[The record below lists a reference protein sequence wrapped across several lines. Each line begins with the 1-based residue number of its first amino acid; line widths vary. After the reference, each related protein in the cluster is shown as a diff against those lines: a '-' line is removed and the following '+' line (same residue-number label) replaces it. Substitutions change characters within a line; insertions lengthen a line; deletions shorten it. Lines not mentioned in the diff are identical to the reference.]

1 MDFDIKK
8 VNIEALILKHGL
20 QVLYAIV
27 ALIVGWFLVGFI
39 SKIVK
44 KALEKGVE
52 DDALSNFLYS
62 VINIALKIFLFVIVA
77 SILGI
82 NTTSF
87 AAIIG
92 AAGLAIGLA
101 LQGSLSNFAGGVLII
116 LLRPYRIGEFIEAKG
131 MMGTVKS
138 IQIFY
143 TMLNTT
149 DNKLIIIP
157 NGELSNSPITNYSRE
172 PIRRV
177 DITIGIGY
185 GDDIKTAKEIMS
197 KSANAHPLVLKEG
210 QENAPSNPVIV
221 VTSLGD
227 SSVNIAVR
235 SWSKSENY
243 WTVHNDLIEE
253 LKYKMDEANIEI
265 PFPQRTVWMK
275 TEGVVGG
282 DTNNS

>member
-20 QVLYAIV
+20 QVIYAIV
-27 ALIVGWFLVGFI
+27 ALVIGWFLANFI
-39 SKIVK
+39 NKLIK
-44 KALEKGVE
+44 KALHKTIN
-52 DDALSNFLYS
+52 DLALANFLS
-62 VINIALKIFLFVIVA
+62 SIINVALKIFLFVIIA

-116 LLRPYRIGEFIEAKG
+116 LLKPYSIGEFIEAKG
-131 MMGTVKS
+131 MIGTVKS

-210 QENAPSNPVIV
+210 EEKAPSNPTVI

-235 SWSKSENY
+235 SWAKTPDY

-275 TEGVVGG
+275 NE
-282 DTNNS
+282 NS

>member
-1 MDFDIKK
+1 MDFDIKNI
-8 VNIEALILKHGL
+8 NIEELLVTYGLKVVYALI
-20 QVLYAIV
+20 
-27 ALIVGWFLVGFI
+27 ALVIGWVVVGFI
-39 SKIVK
+39 IKLIK
-44 KALEKGVE
+44 KALHKAIN
-52 DDALSNFLYS
+52 DLALANFLTS
-62 VINIALKIFLFVIVA
+62 IIGVLLKVLLFIVVA
-77 SILGI
+77 SIVGI
-82 NTTSF
+82 DTTSF

-116 LLRPYRIGEFIEAKG
+116 LLKPYRIGEFIEAKG
-131 MMGTVKS
+131 MLGTVKE

-143 TMLNTT
+143 TLLNTT

-177 DITIGIGY
+177 DITIGISY

-197 KSANAHPLVLKEG
+197 KAANAHPLVLKEG
-210 QENAPSNPVIV
+210 DAPSNPVIV

-235 SWSKSENY
+235 SWAKTPDY
-243 WTVHNDLIEE
+243 WSVHNDLIEE
-253 LKYKMDEANIEI
+253 LKYKMDEAGIEI

-275 TEGVVGG
+275 TENVVSE
-282 DTNNS
+282 DTKNS

>member
-1 MDFDIKK
+1 M
-8 VNIEALILKHGL
+8 NLSS
-20 QVLYAIV
+20 
-27 ALIVGWFLVGFI
+27 GFI
-39 SKIVK
+39 K
-44 KALEKGVE
+44 KALKKGVQ
-52 DDALSNFLYS
+52 DAALSNFLNS
-62 VINIALKIFLFVIVA
+62 LINVALKVFLFIIVA

-87 AAIIG
+87 AAVIG

-116 LLRPYRIGEFIEAKG
+116 LLKPYRIGEFIEAKG
-131 MMGTVKS
+131 MLGTVKD

-143 TMLNTT
+143 TLLNTT

-185 GDDIKTAKEIMS
+185 GDDIKTAKDILS

-210 QENAPSNPVIV
+210 EEKAPSNPVIV
-221 VTSLGD
+221 VSSLGD

-235 SWSKSENY
+235 SWAKTSDY

-253 LKYKMDEANIEI
+253 LKYKMDEAGIEI

-275 TEGVVGG
+275 NE
-282 DTNNS
+282 NS

>member
-1 MDFDIKK
+1 MEFDLSKIK
-8 VNIEALILKHGL
+8 IEELVVTYGL
-20 QVLYAIV
+20 QVVYALV
-27 ALIVGWFLVGFI
+27 ALIIGWIIVGFI
-39 SKIVK
+39 SSLIK
-44 KALEKGVE
+44 KALKKGVP
-52 DDALSNFLYS
+52 DPALSNFLS
-62 VINIALKIFLFVIVA
+62 SIIGVLLKVLLFIVVA
-77 SILGI
+77 SIVGI
-82 NTTSF
+82 DTTSF

-116 LLRPYRIGEFIEAKG
+116 LLKPYRIGEFIEAKG
-131 MMGTVKS
+131 MLGTVKE

-143 TMLNTT
+143 TLLNTT

-185 GDDIKTAKEIMS
+185 GDDIKKAKEIMS

-210 QENAPSNPVIV
+210 EQKAPSNPIIV

-235 SWSKSENY
+235 SWAKTPDY
-243 WTVHNDLIEE
+243 WAVHNDLIEE
-253 LKYKMDEANIEI
+253 LKYKMDEAGIEI

-275 TEGVVGG
+275 N
-282 DTNNS
+282 DN

>member
-1 MDFDIKK
+1 MEFDLSKIK
-8 VNIEALILKHGL
+8 IEELVVKYGL
-20 QVLYAIV
+20 QVIYALV
-27 ALIVGWFLVGFI
+27 ALIVGWIIVGFI
-39 SKIVK
+39 SSLIK
-44 KALEKGVE
+44 KALKKGVP
-52 DDALSNFLYS
+52 DVALANFLS
-62 VINIALKIFLFVIVA
+62 SIIGVVLKVLLFVIVA
-77 SILGI
+77 SIVGI
-82 NTTSF
+82 DTTSF

-116 LLRPYRIGEFIEAKG
+116 LLKPYRIGEFIEAKG
-131 MMGTVKS
+131 MMGTVKE

-149 DNKLIIIP
+149 DNKRIIIP

-235 SWSKSENY
+235 SWSKTSDY
-243 WTVHNDLIEE
+243 WSVHNDLIEE
-253 LKYKMDEANIEI
+253 LKYKMDEAGIEI

-275 TEGVVGG
+275 NESNG
-282 DTNNS
+282 

>member
-8 VNIEALILKHGL
+8 LNIETLIVKHGL
-20 QVLYAIV
+20 QVIYAIV
-27 ALIVGWFLVGFI
+27 ALIIGWFLANFI
-39 SKIVK
+39 NHLIK
-44 KALEKGVE
+44 KALHKGLK
-52 DDALSNFLYS
+52 DLALANFLS
-62 VINIALKIFLFVIVA
+62 SLVNVALKIILFIIVA

-87 AAIIG
+87 AAILG

-101 LQGSLSNFAGGVLII
+101 LQGSLSNFAGGILILVLK
-116 LLRPYRIGEFIEAKG
+116 PFQIGGFIEAKG
-131 MMGTVKS
+131 MTGTVKS

-143 TMLNTT
+143 TLLNTT

-177 DITIGIGY
+177 DITIGISY
-185 GDDIKTAKEIMS
+185 GDDIRTAKEIMS
-197 KSANAHPLVLKEG
+197 KTATAHPLVLKEG
-210 QENAPSNPVIV
+210 EEKAPSNPTII

-235 SWSKSENY
+235 SWAKTLDY

-253 LKYKMDEANIEI
+253 LKYKMDEAGIEI

-275 TEGVVGG
+275 
-282 DTNNS
+282 NS

>member
-8 VNIEALILKHGL
+8 INLETLLVTYGLNILYALI
-20 QVLYAIV
+20 
-27 ALIVGWFLVGFI
+27 ALVVGWFVVNFI
-39 SKIVK
+39 NKLIK
-44 KALEKGVE
+44 KALLRGIHDV
-52 DDALSNFLYS
+52 ALANFLS
-62 VINIALKIFLFVIVA
+62 SIINVLLKVLLFIVVA
-77 SILGI
+77 SIVGI
-82 NTTSF
+82 DTTSF

-116 LLRPYRIGEFIEAKG
+116 LLKPYRIGEYIEAKG
-131 MMGTVKS
+131 MSGTVKS

-143 TMLNTT
+143 TLLNTV

-177 DITIGIGY
+177 DITIGISY

-197 KSANAHPLVLKEG
+197 NSANAHPLVLKEG
-210 QENAPSNPVIV
+210 DAPSNPVV
-221 VTSLGD
+221 VVKSLGD
-227 SSVNIAVR
+227 SSVNLAVR
-235 SWSKSENY
+235 SWAKTPDY

-253 LKYKMDEANIEI
+253 LKYKMDEAGIEI
-265 PFPQRTVWMK
+265 PFPQRTVWLK
-275 TEGVVGG
+275 NEE
-282 DTNNS
+282 NENK

>member
-8 VNIEALILKHGL
+8 INIEALILTHGL
-20 QVLYAIV
+20 RVVYALI
-27 ALIVGWFLVGFI
+27 ALIVGWFLANFI
-39 SKIVK
+39 NRLIK
-44 KALEKGVE
+44 KALTTSIHDV
-52 DDALSNFLYS
+52 ALANFLS
-62 VINIALKIFLFVIVA
+62 SLVNVALKILLFIIVA

-87 AAIIG
+87 AAILG

-116 LLRPYRIGEFIEAKG
+116 LLKPYRIGEFIEAKG
-131 MMGTVKS
+131 MSGTVKS

-143 TMLNTT
+143 TLLNTV
-149 DNKLIIIP
+149 DNKLIIVP

-177 DITIGIGY
+177 DITIGISY

-197 KSANAHPLVLKEG
+197 NSATAHPLVLKEG
-210 QENAPSNPVIV
+210 EEKAPSNPIIV

-227 SSVNIAVR
+227 SAVNIAVR
-235 SWSKSENY
+235 SWAKTEDY
-243 WTVHNDLIEE
+243 WSVHNDLIEE
-253 LKYKMDEANIEI
+253 LKYKMDEADIEI

-275 TEGVVGG
+275 NEVE
-282 DTNNS
+282 

>member
-1 MDFDIKK
+1 MNFDFKK
-8 VNIEALILKHGL
+8 LNIEELIIKHGL

-27 ALIVGWFLVGFI
+27 ALVIGWFLASFI
-39 SKIVK
+39 NKLIK
-44 KALEKGVE
+44 KALRTAIK
-52 DDALSNFLYS
+52 DLALANFLS
-62 VINIALKIFLFVIVA
+62 SLVNVALKILLFIVVA

-87 AAIIG
+87 AAILG

-116 LLRPYRIGEFIEAKG
+116 LLKPYQIGEFIEAKG
-131 MMGTVKS
+131 MIGTVKS
-138 IQIFY
+138 IQIFH
-143 TMLNTT
+143 TLLNTT

-185 GDDIKTAKEIMS
+185 GEDIRTAKDILS
-197 KSANAHPLVLKEG
+197 KTANAHPLVLKEG
-210 QENAPSNPVIV
+210 EEKAPTNPTVV

-227 SSVNIAVR
+227 SSVNLGIR
-235 SWSKSENY
+235 SWAKTEDY
-243 WTVHNDLIEE
+243 WTVYNELIEE
-253 LKYKMDEANIEI
+253 LKYKLDEAGIEI

-275 TEGVVGG
+275 NE
-282 DTNNS
+282 NS

>member
-1 MDFDIKK
+1 MNFDITK

-20 QVLYAIV
+20 QVIYAIL
-27 ALIVGWFLVGFI
+27 ALIVGWFLANFI
-39 SKIVK
+39 NRIIK
-44 KALEKGVE
+44 KALNKSVQ
-52 DDALSNFLYS
+52 DLALANFISSL
-62 VINIALKIFLFVIVA
+62 INVALKVFLFIIVA

-87 AAIIG
+87 AAVVG
-92 AAGLAIGLA
+92 AAGLAISLA

-116 LLRPYRIGEFIEAKG
+116 LLKPYRIGEFIEAKG
-131 MMGTVKS
+131 MSGTVKS

-143 TMLNTT
+143 TLLNTT
-149 DNKLIIIP
+149 DNKLVIIP

-177 DITIGIGY
+177 DITIGISY
-185 GDDIKTAKEIMS
+185 GDDIKTAKDIMS
-197 KSANAHPLVLKEG
+197 ESANAHSLVLKEG
-210 QENAPSNPVIV
+210 IAPSNPTVI

-235 SWSKSENY
+235 SWAKTEDY
-243 WTVHNDLIEE
+243 WAVHNDLIEE

-275 TEGVVGG
+275 N
-282 DTNNS
+282 DN

>member
-1 MDFDIKK
+1 MDFDIKNI
-8 VNIEALILKHGL
+8 NIEELLVTYGLKVVYALI
-20 QVLYAIV
+20 
-27 ALIVGWFLVGFI
+27 ALVIGWVVVGFI
-39 SKIVK
+39 IKLIK
-44 KALEKGVE
+44 KALHKAIN
-52 DDALSNFLYS
+52 DLALANFLTS
-62 VINIALKIFLFVIVA
+62 IIGVLLKVLLFIVVA
-77 SILGI
+77 SIVGI
-82 NTTSF
+82 DTTSF

-116 LLRPYRIGEFIEAKG
+116 LLKPYRIGEFIEAKG
-131 MMGTVKS
+131 MLGTVKE

-143 TMLNTT
+143 TLLNTT

-177 DITIGIGY
+177 DITIGISY

-210 QENAPSNPVIV
+210 DAPSNPVIV

-235 SWSKSENY
+235 SWAKTPDY
-243 WTVHNDLIEE
+243 WSVHNDLIEE
-253 LKYKMDEANIEI
+253 LKYKMDEAGIEI

-275 TEGVVGG
+275 TENVVSE
-282 DTNNS
+282 DTKNS

>member
-1 MDFDIKK
+1 MDFDLK
-8 VNIEALILKHGL
+8 NINFEELIVTYGLKIVYAL
-20 QVLYAIV
+20 V
-27 ALIVGWFLVGFI
+27 ALIIGWIIVSFI
-39 SKIVK
+39 TKIIK
-44 KALEKGVE
+44 KALHKAIQ
-52 DDALSNFLYS
+52 DIALANFLTS
-62 VINIALKIFLFVIVA
+62 IIGVILKVLLFIVVA
-77 SILGI
+77 SIVGI
-82 NTTSF
+82 DTTSF

-116 LLRPYRIGEFIEAKG
+116 LLKPYRIGEFIEAKG
-131 MMGTVKS
+131 MTGTVKS

-143 TMLNTT
+143 TLLNTV

-177 DITIGIGY
+177 DITIGISY
-185 GDDIKTAKEIMS
+185 GDDIKTAKDIMS
-197 KSANAHPLVLKEG
+197 KTANAHPLVLKEG
-210 QENAPSNPVIV
+210 EAPTNPVVV

-235 SWSKSENY
+235 SWAKTPDY

-253 LKYKMDEANIEI
+253 LKYKMDEADIEI

-275 TEGVVGG
+275 TESNV
-282 DTNNS
+282 

>member
-8 VNIEALILKHGL
+8 LNIEALIIKHGL
-20 QVLYAIV
+20 QVIYALF
-27 ALIVGWFLVGFI
+27 ALIIGWFVVGLI
-39 SKIVK
+39 SRLVK
-44 KALEKGVE
+44 KALQKGVQ
-52 DDALSNFLYS
+52 DAALSNFLNTL
-62 VINIALKIFLFVIVA
+62 INVALKVFLFIIVA

-87 AAIIG
+87 AAVIG

-101 LQGSLSNFAGGVLII
+101 LQGSLSNFAGGILI
-116 LLRPYRIGEFIEAKG
+116 LLLKPYRIGEFIEAKG
-131 MMGTVKS
+131 MLGTVKD

-143 TMLNTT
+143 TLLNTT

-172 PIRRV
+172 AIRRV
-177 DITIGIGY
+177 DITIGISY
-185 GDDIKTAKEIMS
+185 GDDIRTAKEIMS
-197 KSANAHPLVLKEG
+197 KTATAHPLVLKEG
-210 QENAPSNPVIV
+210 EEKAPSNPIIV

-235 SWSKSENY
+235 SWAKTPDY

-253 LKYKMDEANIEI
+253 LKYKMDEAGIEI

-275 TEGVVGG
+275 NES
-282 DTNNS
+282 N

>member
-8 VNIEALILKHGL
+8 LNIETLVVTYGLRVIYALIAL
-20 QVLYAIV
+20 V
-27 ALIVGWFLVGFI
+27 AGWFIVSFI
-39 SKIVK
+39 SKMIK
-44 KALEKGVE
+44 KALQKGVN
-52 DDALSNFLYS
+52 DLALANFLS
-62 VINIALKIFLFVIVA
+62 SIINVTLKILLFIVVA
-77 SILGI
+77 SIVGI
-82 NTTSF
+82 DTTSF

-116 LLRPYRIGEFIEAKG
+116 LLKPYRIGEFIEAKG
-131 MMGTVKS
+131 MLGTVKE

-143 TMLNTT
+143 TLLNTT

-177 DITIGIGY
+177 DITIGISY
-185 GDDIKTAKEIMS
+185 GDDIRTAKEIMS
-197 KSANAHPLVLKEG
+197 KTATAHPLVLKEG
-210 QENAPSNPVIV
+210 EEKAPSNPIII

-235 SWSKSENY
+235 SWAKTSDY

-253 LKYKMDEANIEI
+253 LKYKMDEAGIEI

-275 TEGVVGG
+275 NES
-282 DTNNS
+282 N

>member
-8 VNIEALILKHGL
+8 INIEALILKHGL
-20 QVLYAIV
+20 QIIYAII
-27 ALIVGWFLVGFI
+27 ALIIGWFLANFI
-39 SKIVK
+39 NRLIK
-44 KALEKGVE
+44 KALHKSIHDV
-52 DDALSNFLYS
+52 ALANFLS
-62 VINIALKIFLFVIVA
+62 SIVNVALKILLFVIVA

-87 AAIIG
+87 AAILG

-116 LLRPYRIGEFIEAKG
+116 LLKPYRIGEFIEAKG
-131 MMGTVKS
+131 MLGTVKA

-143 TMLNTT
+143 TLLNTT

-177 DITIGIGY
+177 DITIGISY

-210 QENAPSNPVIV
+210 QENAPSNPIIV

-235 SWSKSENY
+235 SWAKTSDY

-253 LKYKMDEANIEI
+253 LKYKMDEAGIEI

-275 TEGVVGG
+275 NEKEE
-282 DTNNS
+282 